1 MSNGRRCIGKR
12 RKGGSGLAFNP
23 QPTDYF
29 FLKKTEFPGPTPSK
43 NHFWCPCVCLRF
55 FWSGTW
61 MGKRGYCTA
70 APRWR
75 RGGMS
80 RAPFSTPPQCNQFL
94 TLLKITLPFRFQ
106 CRRARSQ
113 YPKDPH
119 QGGLRGPGA
128 CSFWSAPLH
137 TCTILFV
144 CLSFMPPPFVPCVLT
159 PYFFFPAPPHPPTP
173 LLG

>member
-29 FLKKTEFPGPTPSK
+29 FLKKTEFPGPLPPK
-43 NHFWCPCVCLRF
+43 NKKNTSPPPLVWLRF

-70 APRWR
+70 VPGGQ
-75 RGGMS
+75 RGGMR
-80 RAPFSTPPQCNQFL
+80 RARFSTPPQCNQFL
-94 TLLKITLPFRFQ
+94 TLLKITLPFCFQ

-128 CSFWSAPLH
+128 CSFWSGPLH
-137 TCTILFV
+137 TYTILFV
-144 CLSFMPPPFVPCVLT
+144 CVSFMPPHFVR
-159 PYFFFPAPPHPPTP
+159 
-173 LLG
+173 

>member
-1 MSNGRRCIGKR
+1 MPWTN
-12 RKGGSGLAFNP
+12 
-23 QPTDYF
+23 
-29 FLKKTEFPGPTPSK
+29 PSK

-55 FWSGTW
+55 FGPGPGWENEGTVLQHQ
-61 MGKRGYCTA
+61 GGGG
-70 APRWR
+70 
-75 RGGMS
+75 GGMS

-94 TLLKITLPFRFQ
+94 TLVKISLPFCFQ

-137 TCTILFV
+137 TYTILFV
-144 CLSFMPPPFVPCVLT
+144 CLSFMPPHFFRCCLT